1 MHRKPVHSD
10 NEDAY
15 FRARKRTR
23 FVVVVALLIL
33 ACSTISAFA
42 NPTVQTRWITY
53 AVTGTTVDTI
63 LRQMQENGPNGF
75 WAYTSWYV
83 RWTAS
88 CQVTVEINYTMPKHA
103 RREAMPA
110 HIRVEWDQM
119 VAALKSHE
127 KQHGVHGVNA
137 ANELVQKR
145 CRNGNAIVQKWAE
158 QDRVYDRMTGHGRTE
173 GVTFP

>member
-1 MHRKPVHSD
+1 MHRKPVHVD
-10 NEDAY
+10 NEVAY

-23 FVVVVALLIL
+23 FVVVTLLIL

-42 NPTVQTRWITY
+42 NPSVQTKWASY

-63 LRQMQENGPNGF
+63 LRQLRNNSPNGV
-75 WAYTSWYV
+75 WAHTTWNV
-83 RWTAS
+83 RWTVS
-88 CQVTVEINYTMPKHA
+88 CQVSLAIKHTLPKHA
-103 RREAMPA
+103 RRGDMPA

-119 VAALKSHE
+119 VVALRAHE
-127 KQHGVHGVNA
+127 QQHGVHGMNA
-137 ANELVQKR
+137 AYELVQKR